1 MGRAVVIE
9 TTFLIDL
16 EREHRHGRPSGA
28 VDFLNRM
35 DGARLYLPSI
45 VAGELAAGA
54 SMANRD
60 RWEAFL
66 SPFFLLP
73 VTPDVA
79 WEFGRV
85 ARHLR
90 GVGQLIGTND
100 LWIAATALANRMP
113 VVTRNV
119 EHFRRVPHLEV
130 ETY

>member
-1 MGRAVVIE
+1 MGRALVLE

-16 EREHRHGRPSGA
+16 EREHRQGKPAGA
-28 VDFLNRM
+28 IDFLERM
-35 DGARLYLPSI
+35 DGARLYLPAT
-45 VAGELAAGA
+45 VAGELAAGT
-54 SMANRD
+54 SLSNRG

-79 WEFGRV
+79 WEYGRA

-90 GVGQLIGTND
+90 GVGQLIGTGD

-119 EHFRRVPHLEV
+119 EHFRRVPHLDV